1 MTKVVNRFT
10 IMTGAACMIMASM
23 FPPIGAFFASLPDPV
38 LGGCTV
44 MMFGAIMVSG
54 IQMMGRLQMTQRNAT
69 IAALSFSIG
78 IGTTTATENAIW
90 HIFPQVVQDVFSGN
104 CVAVVYVV
112 AILLDTF
119 LPANMEAEKLAE
131 AEAAEENEE
140 PAFQNI

>member
-1 MTKVVNRFT
+1 MR
-10 IMTGAACMIMASM
+10 
-23 FPPIGAFFASLPDPV
+23 V
-38 LGGCTV
+38 L
-44 MMFGAIMVSG
+44 A
-54 IQMMGRLQMTQRNAT
+54 

-119 LPANMEAEKLAE
+119 LPANMEAKTLAE
-131 AEAAEENEE
+131 AE
-140 PAFQNI
+140 